1 MKFRHL
7 TAAAGVLAVA
17 AFSAGAGTP
26 GWYIGGGGGASFL
39 EDMDNALET
48 DPDFD
53 PGTPGTGGGSFLE
66 LPGIIT
72 LFPTPGMP
80 GSPASLTPGQDAR
93 FGTETDDGWLGNF
106 TIGHQWERGWRL
118 ELEGRYSENDFEDM
132 DGQVEAAA
140 LMLNSWYDFN
150 AHGRFHPYIGVGV
163 GAAQLEADLI
173 DGFNLDDDT
182 VFAYQAGAGIAF
194 DITDRLTADLGY
206 RYFATDDPTY
216 SGDFNGQNLDVDSEY
231 EQQAA
236 MLSLRWVFAPTGRAD
251 ADGDGVPDY
260 KDKCPNTPE
269 GAPVDVDGCPLDS
282 DGDGVLDNLDKCPNT
297 PAGVTVG
304 ADGCPLDADADGVPD
319 DRDQC
324 PNTPAGVAVDD
335 TGCPID
341 SDGDGVPDYKDKCPN
356 TPAGVQV
363 NADGCPLVVDA
374 DGDGVPDD
382 QDKCPDTP
390 AGVPVT
396 SDGCAVG
403 QKQILR
409 GVNYEFNKA
418 TLTANAERILD
429 QVAQTLRD
437 SPGFVVE
444 LAGHTDSKGSDSYN
458 QDLSQRRAEAAMAYL
473 ITAGIDASR
482 LRARGYGESQPIEP
496 NTTPS
501 GADNPEGRAANRRT
515 EFRVIGRQ

>member
-53 PGTPGTGGGSFLE
+53 PGTAGTGGGSFLE
-66 LPGIIT
+66 IPGIIT
-72 LFPTPGMP
+72 LFPTPG
-80 GSPASLTPGQDAR
+80 TPGTPPSFQAGQDLR
-93 FGTETDDGWLGNF
+93 FGTDTDDGWLGSF

-132 DGQVEAAA
+132 DGQVEATAF
-140 LMLNSWYDFN
+140 MLNSWYDFN

-173 DGFNLDDDT
+173 DGFKLDDDT

-236 MLSLRWVFAPTGRAD
+236 LLSLRWVFAPTGRAD

-260 KDKCPNTPE
+260 RDKCPNTPE

-297 PAGVTVG
+297 PAGVPVG
-304 ADGCPLDADADGVPD
+304 
-319 DRDQC
+319 
-324 PNTPAGVAVDD
+324 
-335 TGCPID
+335 
-341 SDGDGVPDYKDKCPN
+341 
-356 TPAGVQV
+356 
-363 NADGCPLVVDA
+363 ADGCPLVVDA

-382 QDKCPDTP
+382 QDKCPNTP

-444 LAGHTDSKGSDSYN
+444 LAGHTDSKGSDAYN

>member
-1 MKFRHL
+1 
-7 TAAAGVLAVA
+7 
-17 AFSAGAGTP
+17 
-26 GWYIGGGGGASFL
+26 
-39 EDMDNALET
+39 
-48 DPDFD
+48 
-53 PGTPGTGGGSFLE
+53 
-66 LPGIIT
+66 
-72 LFPTPGMP
+72 
-80 GSPASLTPGQDAR
+80 
-93 FGTETDDGWLGNF
+93 
-106 TIGHQWERGWRL
+106 
-118 ELEGRYSENDFEDM
+118 
-132 DGQVEAAA
+132 
-140 LMLNSWYDFN
+140 
-150 AHGRFHPYIGVGV
+150 
-163 GAAQLEADLI
+163 
-173 DGFNLDDDT
+173 
-182 VFAYQAGAGIAF
+182 
-194 DITDRLTADLGY
+194 
-206 RYFATDDPTY
+206 
-216 SGDFNGQNLDVDSEY
+216 
-231 EQQAA
+231 